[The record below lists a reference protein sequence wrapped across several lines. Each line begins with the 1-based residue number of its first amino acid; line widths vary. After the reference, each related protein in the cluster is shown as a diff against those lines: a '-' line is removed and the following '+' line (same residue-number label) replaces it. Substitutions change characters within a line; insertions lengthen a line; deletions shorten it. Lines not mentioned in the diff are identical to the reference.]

1 MVRMKLISGW
11 SPNAVL
17 AAIFASLT
25 AGLAFAGWAELWP
38 ASPAPEILPLASA
51 HIAAAESLLDGGA
64 RPSRAALARAEAEIG
79 RALAEEPASAA
90 AWLDLASVRRL
101 EDGAYSPRVLDAVAK
116 SYAVGPMD
124 PAVSYWRLRFCFED
138 WTRLPDDLRGQVLR
152 EVDAVWSARDS
163 REAMRN
169 LPVRVRDP
177 SGRVALDAEI
187 ARLTLDET

>member
-1 MVRMKLISGW
+1 MTRTELIPGW

-17 AAIFASLT
+17 ATIFAGVT
-25 AGLAFAGWAELWP
+25 AALALAGWLELAP
-38 ASPAPEILPLASA
+38 ASPAPEVLPLAAA
-51 HIAAAESLLDGGA
+51 HIARAEALVEGKA
-64 RPSRAALARAEAEIG
+64 PPPRAALARAEAEIV

-101 EDGAYSPRVLDAVAK
+101 EDGGYSPRVLDAVTK

-124 PAVSYWRLRFCFED
+124 PGVSYWRLRFCFED
-138 WTRLPDDLRGQVLR
+138 WTQLPDALRGEVLR

-163 REAMRN
+163 HEAMRN
-169 LPVRVRDP
+169 LPSRVRDP

-187 ARLTLDET
+187 ARLTLSEG

>member
-1 MVRMKLISGW
+1 MAKSEPIPGW
-11 SPNAVL
+11 SPNAMIAALFAGFTALL
-17 AAIFASLT
+17 AVV
-25 AGLAFAGWAELWP
+25 GWAEL
-38 ASPAPEILPLASA
+38 APNSLAPQILPLASA
-51 HIAAAESLLDGGA
+51 HLARAETLLDVA
-64 RPSRAALARAEAEIG
+64 RPSRAALAQAEVEIG

-101 EDGAYSPRVLDAVAK
+101 EDGGYSARVLEAVGK

-124 PAVSYWRLRFCFED
+124 PGVSYWRLKFCFED
-138 WTRLPDDLRGQVLR
+138 WTSLSDDLRAEVLR

-169 LPVRVRDP
+169 LPTRVRDP

-187 ARLTLDET
+187 GRLSLSED